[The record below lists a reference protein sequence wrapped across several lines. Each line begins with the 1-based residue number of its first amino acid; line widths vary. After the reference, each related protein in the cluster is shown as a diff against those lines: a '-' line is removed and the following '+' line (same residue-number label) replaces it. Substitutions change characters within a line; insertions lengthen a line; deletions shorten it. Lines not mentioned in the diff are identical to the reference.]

1 MRGCGL
7 LPSNIQDHDPENSL
21 AVVTGA
27 GRRLG
32 RELALGLGRLGYTVG
47 IHYHSSENG
56 ALELQAELHQINIRS
71 LLLPGDL
78 TQPSDIQRIFRDID
92 VCGVP
97 LRVWVNSAAVMLTA
111 TLDQMSVDEWD
122 ATFNLNLRAAWLC
135 SREAARR
142 MDASGVIIN
151 VSDTGARK
159 LWTQYAAYGMSKSGL
174 EMLTRLLAKT
184 YAPVRVNAVA
194 PGLILPP
201 EELSP
206 EEWQRL
212 VTRLPLRQ
220 AGTPDQVWAA
230 VEFFI
235 QNEYISGQV
244 LIVDG
249 GYDLI

>member
-1 MRGCGL
+1 MADVGGET
-7 LPSNIQDHDPENSL
+7 NKNL

-32 RELALGLGRLGYTVG
+32 RELALALGRLGYTVG
-47 IHYHSSENG
+47 IHYHQSQSG
-56 ALELQAELHQINIRS
+56 ALELQAQLRRIGVPS

-78 TQPSDIQRIFRDID
+78 SKPQDIERVFAAID
-92 VCGVP
+92 NSKNS
-97 LRVWVNSAAVMLTA
+97 LKLWVNSAAVMQVA
-111 TLDQMSVDEWD
+111 TLDSMTVQAWDE
-122 ATFNLNLRAAWLC
+122 TFNLNLRAAWLC

-142 MDASGVIIN
+142 MEADGLIVNI
-151 VSDTGARK
+151 SDTGARK
-159 LWTQYAAYGMSKSGL
+159 LWTHYAAYTMSKSAL

-194 PGLILPP
+194 PGLILPSD
-201 EELSP
+201 ELSP

-212 VTRLPLRQ
+212 VDRLPMRK
-220 AGTPDQVWAA
+220 AGEPQQVCKA

-235 QNEYISGQV
+235 QNEYITGQV
-244 LIVDG
+244 VIVDG